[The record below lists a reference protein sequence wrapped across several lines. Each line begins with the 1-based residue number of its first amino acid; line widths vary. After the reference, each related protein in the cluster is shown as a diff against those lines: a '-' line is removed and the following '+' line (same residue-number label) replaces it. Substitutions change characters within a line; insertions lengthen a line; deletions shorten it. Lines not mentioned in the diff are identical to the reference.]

1 MAVNLD
7 ALSAALSAA
16 LPGLIDG
23 VVFPCDSP
31 ASDTLTLVT
40 RAEGVF
46 GVMWLSAPSAPA
58 AQTAAGIVTGRD
70 FAADGTATLRK
81 AAVAL
86 LSDPAALLKALRS
99 VVCAAV
105 DEIDAIRARLR
116 AQDTAVANAAT
127 LAALKTAWAALAAM
141 PDRTYA
147 QALAVATGRVND
159 GSAD

>member
-7 ALSAALSAA
+7 VLHAALSAA

-23 VVFPCDSP
+23 VSFPCDST
-31 ASDTLTLVT
+31 ASDTLTLVS

-46 GVMWLSAPSAPA
+46 GVMWLSTPTGPQT
-58 AQTAAGIVTGRD
+58 AQAAGIVTGRD
-70 FAADGTATLRK
+70 FTADGTATLRT

-86 LSDPAALLKALRS
+86 LSDVQALMKALRS

-105 DEIDAIRARLR
+105 DEINALRARLR
-116 AQDTAVANAAT
+116 AQDAAVANAAT

-147 QALAVATGRVND
+147 QALAVATGRIND
-159 GSAD
+159 GSSD